1 MSNLE
6 NQHWLKS
13 LRTIDSYVQV
23 TPNIDNGNAKVEEVV
38 LKRGGFNNANKNYRE
53 ATNNTGIMVKVDT
66 DNSGNVLA
74 YYSNDSGNT
83 WNKCNGLPAT
93 WNLDSG
99 VSSYFNLAV
108 VCKYLYH
115 AEQFAII
122 FSNDGSSKF
131 DETGHSEIYFSANGK
146 DWTLFQ
152 SYSNMIYDLDYSIN
166 NVMLV
171 MGSNYVYAY
180 SEEFGE
186 VSTYISNSGY
196 RRLKWVNSAG
206 GIESF
211 ISIPNS
217 TSSPIIKFN
226 VSSSNGTVYTTE
238 DRMPSTINGSY
249 YGDIALSR
257 YSDQHEDRKN
267 DVAGYAIIPV
277 YNYYSIGTIST
288 VAFLITDLVNDER
301 SDWTCTQSYSIT
313 LDDSNEVYWS
323 ADTQY
328 GILKQNI
335 VFSDY
340 DPDGTNIAVFTM
352 PSMKY
357 AMYSTDFGATWQV
370 SESSNN
376 VLFAPNGV
384 VYQGDKFYT
393 SNGYASYNGLTWTKV
408 FTGKYNR
415 FYPTSTF
422 TNGVNNSIPNILTYD
437 PQKKIG
443 YFDGETASISL
454 NNYSLL
460 SNNIEYASSVASDEN
475 SRLFVEFDIYT
486 NGGKFRYLEI
496 VGDIGRNEFPVDFEI
511 DLGDNANPISD
522 ELNQDGF
529 YVEKS
534 TGNVAN
540 GKYITSNKYYITGN
554 NLVHCIIDFGEIKN
568 TNNPIKLTIT
578 KWSTPLTCAKI
589 NYIGTKVEYAF
600 TKNNLLKAF
609 NLHNKIK
616 DERSL
621 GYGLKYNEATLNIYN
636 GEYSVG
642 KYAVYEEEFDH
653 GLQVG
658 FHKTITLKP
667 LNIIQVLVD
676 APVDTYF
683 KFFVKVNGESGYNMI
698 GRYYSNSVDYNT
710 QSDMITVSMSDILQR
725 LQSYEYSG
733 PNLRYKYVYTYT
745 GDTLYNIL
753 ANIDKDLQEQFG
765 ININYDVEDLKSYN
779 INKIKFD
786 VDTVW
791 ELLEQC
797 CNVGM
802 FYIVPEHTNENYN
815 MKILYRR

>member
-13 LRTIDSYVQV
+13 LRSIDSYVQV

-99 VSSYFNLAV
+99 VSSYSNLAV

-131 DETGHSEIYFSANGK
+131 DETGYSEIYFSANGK

-186 VSTYISNSGY
+186 VSTYISNSEY
-196 RRLKWVNSAG
+196 RRLKYLYSSDSE
-206 GIESF
+206 IF
-211 ISIPNS
+211 IAVPNS
-217 TSSPIIKFN
+217 TSDKIKKILIDD
-226 VSSSNGTVYTTE
+226 NGNATTLE

-249 YGDIALSR
+249 YGDIALAR
-257 YSDQHEDRKN
+257 YGDDNAYDLS
-267 DVAGYAIIPV
+267 GYAIIPV
-277 YNYYSIGTIST
+277 YNYYSISTIST

-301 SDWTCTQSYSIT
+301 SDWTCTQAYNIT

-475 SRLFVEFDIYT
+475 GRLFVEFDIYT

-511 DLGDNANPISD
+511 DLGDNGDAIDPEFS
-522 ELNQDGF
+522 LDGR
-529 YVEKS
+529 YKEKF
-534 TGNVAN
+534 TGNYAN
-540 GKYITSNKYYITGN
+540 GTYNQTTHYYITGN
-554 NLVHCIIDFGEIKN
+554 NLVHCIIDLGEIKS
-568 TNNPIKLTIT
+568 TSNPIKLKIT

-642 KYAVYEEEFDH
+642 KYNLTYYNYED
-653 GLQVG
+653 GYLQYYKNEV
-658 FHKTITLKP
+658 IKP

-683 KFFVKVNGESGYNMI
+683 KFFVKVNGESGYHMI

-765 ININYDVEDLKSYN
+765 ININYDVEDLKNYN